1 MQEIQITDPVSGFSY
16 PASWIKAGIGKE
28 EILALQKGL
37 SVLTADGTILKRGF
51 TTGTTAAAAAKA
63 AVLSLRT
70 PVTSVDIMTP
80 AGIRVD
86 VLATGREGHGVCQKY
101 SGDYP
106 DDVTAGISIQ
116 AIATRT
122 DQGVEIRN
130 GLGVGIW
137 ERDNPRYAKG
147 TPAISP
153 PAYEEILTAISE
165 AVSEI
170 GIPGVQVYISVRDG
184 EKIAEKTLN
193 AKIGVGRGISILGST
208 GFVEPWDD
216 HIEETLIGRVQR
228 GMKVVLTT
236 GRIGLKFSRLLFP
249 DHETILVGSRIG
261 AVLSQTRGEV
271 IICGL
276 PALILKFMNPDF
288 LVDSGYGSVEEMIGS
303 ELFYQR
309 ATATI
314 SSFCCLHPQVR
325 IVLLDRT
332 GGILMESA

>member
-16 PASWIKAGIGKE
+16 PASWIKPGIRKE
-28 EILALQKGL
+28 EIQSLRKGL
-37 SVLTADGTILKRGF
+37 SVLTADGTILRRGF

-63 AVLSLRT
+63 AVLSLRV
-70 PVTSVDIMTP
+70 PVTSVDIITP
-80 AGIRVD
+80 AGIRVE
-86 VLATGREGHGVCQKY
+86 VMATGREGIGICQKY
-101 SGDYP
+101 PGDYP
-106 DDVTAGISIQ
+106 DDVTAGIRIQ
-116 AIATRT
+116 AIVTGS
-122 DQGVEIRN
+122 DQGVEIKS
-130 GLGVGIW
+130 GPGIGIW

-153 PAYEEILTAISE
+153 PAYEEIRTAISE
-165 AVSEI
+165 AVSAI
-170 GIPGVQVYISVRDG
+170 GIPGVQVCISVIDG

-193 AKIGVGRGISILGST
+193 AKIGVVKGISILGST

-216 HIEETLIGRVQR
+216 HLEETLISRVQ
-228 GMKVVLTT
+228 GSMKVVLTT

-249 DHETILVGSRIG
+249 DHETVLVGSRIG
-261 AVLSQTRGEV
+261 PVLSQTKGEV
-271 IICGL
+271 ILCGL

-309 ATATI
+309 ATETI
-314 SSFCCLHPQVR
+314 SMFCRSHPQVR